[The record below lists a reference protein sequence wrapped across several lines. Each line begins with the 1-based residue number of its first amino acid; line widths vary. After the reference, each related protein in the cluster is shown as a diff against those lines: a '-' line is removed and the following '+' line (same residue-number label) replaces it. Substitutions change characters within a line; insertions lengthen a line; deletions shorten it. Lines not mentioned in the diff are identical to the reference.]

1 MKPQT
6 NKENTKVRVLAVYQI
21 LSNSRAVISS
31 SKIMSELKSRYGIT
45 ADRKTICSDVAAIN
59 RFMPIRTVP
68 GKYGGYVPW
77 DVLGECDDE

>member
-6 NKENTKVRVLAVYQI
+6 NKENTKVRVLAVYRI

-31 SKIMSELKSRYGIT
+31 SEIMLELKSRYGIT
-45 ADRKTICSDVAAIN
+45 ADRKTIFSDVAAIN
-59 RFMPIRTVP
+59 RFMPVRTVV
-68 GKYGGYVPW
+68 GRHGGFAPW